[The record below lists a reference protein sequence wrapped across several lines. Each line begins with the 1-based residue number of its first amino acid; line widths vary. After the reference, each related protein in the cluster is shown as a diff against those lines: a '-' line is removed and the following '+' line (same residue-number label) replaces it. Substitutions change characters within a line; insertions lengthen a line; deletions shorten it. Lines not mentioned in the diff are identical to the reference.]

1 MMPLTEKDRN
11 VLRELAKE
19 YMEIAVLPV
28 QKEKKALWQDLNRLH
43 MQRPM
48 LNMDQIPW
56 HEMDV
61 DGSLKNQVED
71 PYWRN
76 IETGLRRSIYQFRHM
91 PVDMVVQ
98 PYITLYRPIY
108 CDPFGMQVEKDTAS
122 IDSKSDVFSMHFTN
136 LLENEEDIEK
146 IKPPVVT
153 LMADAEKEIIQEAEV
168 LFQGIAPFHMAGI
181 TLHLGI
187 WDSITQWM
195 GVDNCYIE
203 LMDRPE
209 FMHAIMEKC
218 TTNLETVI
226 QQMNRDGLFDCYTN
240 ICHCSYTY
248 LDELPTPG
256 CDVDH
261 PKSQDVWAFGLAQL
275 FSSVSP
281 SITAEFE
288 VPYMQ
293 RLFPYFGAIY
303 YGCCDRL
310 DDRLDIV
317 SQMPNIRKISCSPWS
332 DRENFAARLPK
343 QYIMSNK
350 PNPALVGTD
359 TIDYDEIRR
368 DLRRTIEAARQNGV
382 CLELILKDISTVH
395 YQPQRLWEW
404 SRIALEEVS
413 R

>member
-1 MMPLTEKDRN
+1 MPLNREDIT

-19 YMEIAVLPV
+19 YMEIAVLPI
-28 QKEKKALWQDLNRLH
+28 QKEKKMLWQELNRLH

-48 LNMDQIPW
+48 LYMDQIPW

-61 DGSLKNQVED
+61 DGSLVCRVSD
-71 PYWRN
+71 PYWRGV
-76 IETGLRRSIYQFRHM
+76 ETTLRQTIYRFRHM

-98 PYITLYRPIY
+98 PYITIPRPIELSSY
-108 CDPFGMQVEKDTAS
+108 GINVDLETQQYDADNPVLAQHFNNQINEIEDTERIVTPRA
-122 IDSKSDVFSMHFTN
+122 ILHKQA
-136 LLENEEDIEK
+136 EE
-146 IKPPVVT
+146 
-153 LMADAEKEIIQEAEV
+153 EIRQQAEV
-168 LFQGIAPFHMAGI
+168 LFQGIAPFHMVGL
-181 TLHLGI
+181 TLHLGL
-187 WDSITQWM
+187 WDFITQWM
-195 GVDNCYIE
+195 GVENIYIE

-209 FMHAIMEKC
+209 LMHAVMKR
-218 TTNLETVI
+218 TTDATEELI
-226 QQMNRDGLFDCYTN
+226 QQMNRDQLFDTYTN

-248 LDELPTPG
+248 VDDLPTPE
-256 CDVDH
+256 CDRDN
-261 PKSQDVWAFGLAQL
+261 PTSKDVWAFGLAQL

-281 SITAEFE
+281 AITAEFE

-317 SQMPNIRKISCSPWS
+317 ARMPKIRKISCSPFS
-332 DRENFAARLPK
+332 HREEFAQKLPK

-350 PNPALVGTD
+350 PNPALVGGD
-359 TIDYDEIRR
+359 IIDYDVIRE
-368 DLRRTIEAARQNGV
+368 DLRRTIRAARENQVN
-382 CLELILKDISTVH
+382 LELILKDISTVR

-404 SRIALEEVS
+404 SRIATEEVC